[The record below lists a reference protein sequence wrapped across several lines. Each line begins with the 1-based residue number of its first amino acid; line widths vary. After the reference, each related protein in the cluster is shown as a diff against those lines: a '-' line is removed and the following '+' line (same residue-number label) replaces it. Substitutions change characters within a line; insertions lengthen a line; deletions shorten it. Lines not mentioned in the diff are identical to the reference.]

1 MPRSLALG
9 GGPNW
14 ERAETRRPLQS
25 SAAASAASASS
36 VSFHQ
41 RFVGNDEHC
50 VMAVGFIMTMTDK
63 VGGKEMIVKRAQKL
77 VLLALA
83 GRNESTNR
91 SKIFVSK

>member
-25 SAAASAASASS
+25 AVVASAASASS
-36 VSFHQ
+36 ESFHQ

-50 VMAVGFIMTMTDK
+50 VMAVGLITTMTVK
-63 VGGKEMIVKRAQKL
+63 VGGEEMFCEEGAKASPL
-77 VLLALA
+77 GA
-83 GRNESTNR
+83 GR
-91 SKIFVSK
+91 